1 MRRLNV
7 SISDVAAKK
16 FDAFKKKHGLIID
29 VALDK
34 ILRELDI

>member
-7 SISDVAAKK
+7 AVSDVAAKK
-16 FDAFKKKHGLIID
+16 FDLFKKKHDLIID

-34 ILRELDI
+34 ILRELDV